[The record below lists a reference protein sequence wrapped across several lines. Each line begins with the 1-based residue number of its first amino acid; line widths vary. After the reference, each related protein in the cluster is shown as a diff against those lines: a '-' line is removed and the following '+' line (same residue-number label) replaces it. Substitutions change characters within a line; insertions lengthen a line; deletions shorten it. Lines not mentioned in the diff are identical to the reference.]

1 MAPFESSPS
10 SKGSLCV
17 TTAVSEVVVRVAVV
31 DALLVLLLPLFDPEL
46 LAEEARLAWEEA
58 LEEVC

>member
-1 MAPFESSPS
+1 MTPFESSPS

-17 TTAVSEVVVRVAVV
+17 MTAVSDVVVRVAVV

-46 LAEEARLAWEEA
+46 LAEEARLEREA
-58 LEEVC
+58 AL